1 MKQFVIQKTKYLLNS
16 SWIGPLLP
24 AGLHQLV
31 EQAERSRTAG
41 SAATS
46 FRNHPAESRISRSPG
61 SHLRP

>member
-31 EQAERSRTAG
+31 EQAERSRSTGHTAG
-41 SAATS
+41 
-46 FRNHPAESRISRSPG
+46 FRNHPAESRISRSNAPN
-61 SHLRP
+61 LRP